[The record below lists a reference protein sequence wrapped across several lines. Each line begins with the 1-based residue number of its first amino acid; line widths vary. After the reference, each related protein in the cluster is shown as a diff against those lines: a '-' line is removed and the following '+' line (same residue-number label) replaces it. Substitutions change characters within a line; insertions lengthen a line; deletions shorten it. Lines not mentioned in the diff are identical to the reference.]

1 MFFYNFK
8 KFTATKKN
16 LVIFNVN
23 NAILW
28 SIEVV
33 DGSRITC
40 FSHERFIENKKTFK
54 SF

>member
-8 KFTATKKN
+8 KFTATKKK
-16 LVIFNVN
+16 LVIFSENH
-23 NAILW
+23 ATLW
-28 SIEVV
+28 SIEVD

-40 FSHERFIENKKTFK
+40 FSHENFIENKKTFK